1 MSVTRMAI
9 AVAAMCFG
17 TATAFA
23 SADKTEV
30 QVPSLRFVFEE
41 RVDLEP
47 AEAAG
52 QNPRGAGNRIGI
64 TGGTITGPMLQG
76 KVLPGG
82 ADWQLIRADG
92 CSEIVADYFIRA
104 EDKTLIHVRNVGL
117 GCAAT
122 ANRGAYARATP
133 VFTAP
138 IGKHDWLN
146 KSVFTSTIEPVID
159 AQGKLQQVV
168 LRFYEVQ

>member
-1 MSVTRMAI
+1 MNFAKSAI
-9 AVAAMCFG
+9 AALAICLSASSALAA
-17 TATAFA
+17 AA
-23 SADKTEV
+23 STEV
-30 QVPSLRFVFEE
+30 PPPALRFVFEE
-41 RVDLEP
+41 RVDLEA

-52 QNPRGAGNRIGI
+52 PNPRGVGNRIGI
-64 TGGTITGPMLQG
+64 TGGIITGPMLQG
-76 KVLPGG
+76 AVLPGG

-104 EDKTLIHVRNVGL
+104 EDKALIHVRNVGL
-117 GCAAT
+117 GCAPDAK
-122 ANRGAYARATP
+122 RGAYARATP

-146 KSVFTSTIEPVID
+146 RSVFTSTIEPVMD
-159 AQGKLQQVV
+159 AQGKLKQVV

>member
-1 MSVTRMAI
+1 MSVIRMAI
-9 AVAAMCFG
+9 AVVAMCFG
-17 TATAFA
+17 MATAFA
-23 SADKTEV
+23 SADKAEV
-30 QVPSLRFVFEE
+30 QPPSLRFVFEE
-41 RVDLEP
+41 QVDLEP

-64 TGGTITGPMLQG
+64 TGGNIIGPMLQG

-117 GCAAT
+117 GCAAD
-122 ANRGAYARATP
+122 AKRGAYARATP

-159 AQGKLQQVV
+159 AQGILRQVV

>member
-1 MSVTRMAI
+1 MTFTKSAL
-9 AVAAMCFG
+9 AAFVLCL
-17 TATAFA
+17 A
-23 SADKTEV
+23 SASAGAADV
-30 QVPSLRFVFEE
+30 QPPSLRFVFEE

-64 TGGTITGPMLQG
+64 TGGTISGPMLQG
-76 KVLPGG
+76 TVLPGG

-104 EDKTLIHVRNVGL
+104 EDKALIHVRNMGL
-117 GCAAT
+117 ACGTEAK
-122 ANRGAYARATP
+122 RGAYARATP

-138 IGKHDWLN
+138 IGRHDWLN
-146 KSVFTSTIEPVID
+146 KSVFTSTIEPVMD
-159 AQGKLQQVV
+159 AQGKLRQVV

>member
-1 MSVTRMAI
+1 MIVMRMVI
-9 AVAAMCFG
+9 AMLLMHIGAAQAG
-17 TATAFA
+17 AAEAQAPT
-23 SADKTEV
+23 
-30 QVPSLRFVFEE
+30 LRFVFEE

-52 QNPRGAGNRIGI
+52 PGPRGAGNRIGI
-64 TGGTITGPMLQG
+64 TGGVISGPMLQG
-76 KVLPGG
+76 TVVPGG

-104 EDKTLIHVRNVGL
+104 DDQALIHVRNIGL
-117 GCAAT
+117 ACAPDAK
-122 ANRGAYARATP
+122 RGAYARATP

-138 IGKHDWLN
+138 IGRHDWLN
-146 KSVFTSTIEPVID
+146 KSVLTSTIEPVMD
-159 AQGKLQQVV
+159 EQGKLRQVV

>member
-1 MSVTRMAI
+1 MAFTKS
-9 AVAAMCFG
+9 ALAAFVLCLAAASASAG
-17 TATAFA
+17 TA
-23 SADKTEV
+23 DV
-30 QVPSLRFVFEE
+30 QPPSLRFVFEE

-64 TGGTITGPMLQG
+64 TGGTISGPMLQG
-76 KVLPGG
+76 TVLPGG

-104 EDKTLIHVRNVGL
+104 EDKALIHVRNVGL
-117 GCAAT
+117 ACGPEAK
-122 ANRGAYARATP
+122 RGPYAHATP

-146 KSVFTSTIEPVID
+146 KSVFTSTIEPVMD
-159 AQGKLQQVV
+159 AQGKLRQVV